1 MLENYIAL
9 ISLSLQMIK
18 FKGNKMR
25 YSYFKAFQYFVI
37 FNISI
42 INYSNIYSKTFQT
55 GTALP
60 LYFFFNFFSFYG

>member
-42 INYSNIYSKTFQT
+42 INYSNIIISL
-55 GTALP
+55 A
-60 LYFFFNFFSFYG
+60 